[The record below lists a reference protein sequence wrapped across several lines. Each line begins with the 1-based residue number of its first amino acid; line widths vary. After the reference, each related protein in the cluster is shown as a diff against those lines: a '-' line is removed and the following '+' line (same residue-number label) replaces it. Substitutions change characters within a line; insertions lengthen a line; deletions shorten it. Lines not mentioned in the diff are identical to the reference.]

1 MKKNIGLAPQ
11 SMTTL
16 FEGILSGEIPSHEVA
31 KGDGWYA
38 FLDIFPRREG
48 HTLVIPTRPV
58 QRLAALTREERA
70 NLMDGV
76 AEVQQRLGSLFSTA
90 DFTVCV
96 HDGPLAGQE
105 VPHVHVH
112 VLPRT
117 SGDGGGTLMSMWPA
131 TTPSEPDHAVLG
143 SLAAALREAA

>member
-1 MKKNIGLAPQ
+1 MNKDIGFAPL

-16 FEGILSGEIPSHEVA
+16 FERILSGEIPSHEVA
-31 KGDGWYA
+31 KGEGWYA
-38 FLDIFPRREG
+38 FLDIFPRRAG

-58 QRLAALTREERA
+58 QRLAALTREERSG
-70 NLMDGV
+70 LMDGV
-76 AEVQQRLGSLFSTA
+76 VEVQQRLEQHFSTT
-90 DFTVCV
+90 DFTICV

-117 SGDGGGTLMSMWPA
+117 SGDGGGTLVAMWPS
-131 TTPSEPDHAVLG
+131 TPFSEPDHASLG
-143 SLAAALREAA
+143 SLASTLRGAA

>member
-1 MKKNIGLAPQ
+1 MKKGIGLAAYG
-11 SMTTL
+11 MTTL
-16 FEGILSGEIPSHEVA
+16 FERILSGEIPSHEVA

-58 QRLAALTREERA
+58 QRLAALTRDERSS
-70 NLMDGV
+70 LMDGV
-76 AEVQQRLGSLFSTA
+76 AEVQQRLGQQFSTT

-117 SGDGGGTLMSMWPA
+117 SGDGGGTLMAMWPA
-131 TTPSEPDHAVLG
+131 TPIAEPDHATLG
-143 SLAAALREAA
+143 SLATALREGA